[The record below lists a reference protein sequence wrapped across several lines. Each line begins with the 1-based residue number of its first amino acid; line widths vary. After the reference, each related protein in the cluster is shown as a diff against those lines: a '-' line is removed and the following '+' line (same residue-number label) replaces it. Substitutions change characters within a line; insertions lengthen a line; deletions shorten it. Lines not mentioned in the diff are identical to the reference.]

1 MFYKILADIT
11 VLIHFL
17 WIIFLFLGGLGGRRS
32 RFVKI
37 FHLSGLAFALIIQ
50 IFDWLCPLTH
60 LEAWLRAKHNPD
72 LTYAGSFIIYYAER
86 IVYMEISQSIILL
99 FTILLCGFNV
109 LFYSKKKSPKAL
121 K

>member
-17 WIIFLFLGGLGGRRS
+17 WIVFLFFGAFWGRRS
-32 RFVKI
+32 RIVKI

-50 IFDWLCPLTH
+50 IFNWYCPLTH

-72 LTYAGSFIIYYAER
+72 LTYTGSFIIYYVER
-86 IVYMEISQSIILL
+86 IVYMGISQTIVLL
-99 FTILLCGFNV
+99 FTILLCGFNA
-109 LFYSKKKSPKAL
+109 LFYLKKKSS
-121 K
+121 

>member
-17 WIIFLFLGGLGGRRS
+17 WIVFLFLGGIWGRQS
-32 RFVKI
+32 RLVKT

-50 IFDWLCPLTH
+50 IFDWHCPLTH

-72 LTYAGSFIIYYAER
+72 LAYAGSFIIYYVER
-86 IVYMEISQSIILL
+86 IIYIEISRYIVLIVTLL
-99 FTILLCGFNV
+99 LVTLNV
-109 LFYSKKKSPKAL
+109 WIYRRK
-121 K
+121 